1 MMYREKEIRTIVA
14 SAEYYLPKREEL
26 VTKLQTR
33 KLIPMQVAQQR
44 YADFVTGNLDE
55 FLRFLRAGNVRQVMF
70 SYSYYTAAEIEEM
83 FRLDDRDK
91 ALFRNYSYPDPKKRP
106 LTRERNHW
114 NTEQTDYAQ
123 YMRYAKCVQE
133 TLDLSHPKEL
143 RLYALV
149 QGRVIACQ
157 LADAWILRLDL
168 ITRSRLRQIAMEDNL
183 GAGCLPFGF
192 YA

>member
-1 MMYREKEIRTIVA
+1 MMYREEEIREIIA
-14 SAEYYLPKREEL
+14 HAEYCLPKREDLLSRLRE
-26 VTKLQTR
+26 R
-33 KLIPMQVAQQR
+33 KMIPMQVAQQR
-44 YADFVTGNLDE
+44 FADFVTGNLDE

-70 SYSYYTAAEIEEM
+70 SYAFYSADEIEEM

-91 ALFRNYSYPDPKKRP
+91 ALFRNYSYPDPKSRP

-114 NTEQTDYAQ
+114 NTGQTDYAH
-123 YMRYAKCVQE
+123 YMRYAKFVQQS
-133 TLDLSHPKEL
+133 LDLSHPKEL

-149 QGRVIACQ
+149 QSRVIACQ
-157 LADAWILRLDL
+157 LADAWVVRLGFV
-168 ITRSRLRQIAMEDNL
+168 TRSRLRQVAMEENL